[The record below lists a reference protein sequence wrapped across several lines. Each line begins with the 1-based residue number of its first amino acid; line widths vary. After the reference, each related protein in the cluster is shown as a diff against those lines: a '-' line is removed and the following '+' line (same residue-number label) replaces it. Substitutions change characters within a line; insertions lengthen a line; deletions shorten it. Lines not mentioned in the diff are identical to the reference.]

1 MKVIVLILT
10 LACQQVH
17 ALNLCRK
24 ASGSPANDLSC
35 KHRVI
40 EDEQGEQLLSELS
53 CAGERE
59 LCLNKVRE
67 SRPELTRKETSSLIY
82 SCNEK
87 GRCYKH
93 TRIEAVSEGCSDAF
107 KELKKSSLE
116 IIKALFSKE
125 TYQALVERGKRRR
138 LEGIEEIK
146 RIGNEYCIS
155 ELNPRDP
162 LEVDE
167 ENKALARD
175 GRITRRE
182 YEQRRRSLIYN
193 MQVWDKCYAQAALE
207 ESNANAQAIDLE
219 DEIKDLVAGLVTGWS
234 CYSRLEQ
241 SRIMCK
247 SAQVLAF
254 GVATGGTGAAVKVLG
269 KRLFNKIADVHKAI
283 KVAKAGGAVDRA
295 YRKMIFTDHARDKL
309 KTHFF
314 SNKGLR
320 GISEKAAGMEA
331 KNGIYQDQ
339 DIRELM
345 KLLDETKLARK
356 KNTTSVTSQEAFEEF
371 TENLKNDNWDS
382 VDSFILPKPQNQNI
396 DHDMIQTTFR
406 KGAEGDKD
414 AVEWVA
420 TFCHSTS
427 CKSEGKVFKKG
438 EVVSSY
444 PKCGPNVFSVPRI
457 NSINFCSKEPAKKRD
472 LKNWREQCSQHLK
485 KLHKTCP

>member
-1 MKVIVLILT
+1 MRAFIFIFLVTIK
-10 LACQQVH
+10 H
-17 ALNLCRK
+17 GFALSLCRTAQVEK
-24 ASGSPANDLSC
+24 SLDNHCSNIT
-35 KHRVI
+35 I
-40 EDEQGEQLLSELS
+40 EDEQATHILNEFG
-53 CAGERE
+53 CAGERQ
-59 LCLNKVRE
+59 LCIEKVKE
-67 SRPELTRKETSSLIY
+67 SRPELTQNEVSSLIY
-82 SCNEK
+82 NCNEN

-175 GRITRRE
+175 GKITRRE
-182 YEQRRRSLIYN
+182 YERRRRSLIYN

-219 DEIKDLVAGLVTGWS
+219 DEIKDLVAGFVTGWS

-269 KRLFNKIADVHKAI
+269 KRLFNKIVDVHKAI

-356 KNTTSVTSQEAFEEF
+356 KNSTSVTSQEAFEEF

-396 DHDMIQTTFR
+396 DHDMIQTTFQR
-406 KGAEGDKD
+406 GAEGDKD

-420 TFCHSTS
+420 TFCHSTI

-457 NSINFCSKEPAKKRD
+457 NSVNFCSKEPAKKRD